1 MHGKRVFYGPISV
14 YVYVYVCVCVC
25 VCVCVQSHVEEARKV
40 CKKVRRL
47 SSK

>member
-1 MHGKRVFYGPISV
+1 MERGCFTGPLV
-14 YVYVYVCVCVC
+14 CMYMYMCVCVC